1 MLQKKEKLITGIN
14 PDFGMIEHI
23 HSHRADI
30 FGVLIL
36 LLFLQEYGSYF
47 LTELTFPIKLYC
59 NNEVVITK
67 LTQLIADI
75 NYFDE
80 KDKIKDLDTVTK
92 LKGFLPLFLKYFI

>member
-1 MLQKKEKLITGIN
+1 MLPKKEKLITGIN

-23 HSHRADI
+23 HSRRAEI
-30 FGVLIL
+30 FGVLIIIF
-36 LLFLQEYGSYF
+36 FLQEYGSYF

-92 LKGFLPLFLKYFI
+92 LKGFLPRFLKYFI